1 MKSIVITNEIGNAKY
16 CSVIILVGIQKAD
29 SSITVTKSRYYI
41 LQSKK
46 RKQISKTREVA
57 CSEKC

>member
-46 RKQISKTREVA
+46 RKQISKIREVA